1 MSDAPP
7 SRSFVAA
14 ALPLLAFPLG
24 VVVYAV
30 GVSADHRLDRS
41 LLVIW
46 QANQFVV
53 SMIAVVGLIAC
64 VSCSLMAYIGS
75 QRASAVSF
83 AVAPLSGLVV
93 FAGALSG
100 VRSTVVHLGSAMMIS
115 PLDRA
120 QFAIAVTKEGLVVFG
135 AGLTLATALLISGA
149 FSQLACPWKASR
161 VAGLVSLVGAIGASS
176 TLARL
181 VVLNDALERGLRYGT
196 GAFVDVVAVETT
208 GLGVPATHGLTLV
221 VLAALVLGV
230 IALRAEPRP
239 AVLLA
244 LLGPAAA
251 FPTAALVLTAS
262 MAVSNAKSIVRPSSR
277 SALSALPGV
286 PSAGPQLVLGARGAA
301 DVSGRPLPLTVTFDS
316 LEQYLSR
323 APPGDGEP
331 WRVGLEPGA
340 RLDDLVVL
348 LQIAKQL
355 EVSRVDLIGSHEVD
369 VSTAAREVRPL
380 LEHLRFSFRA
390 VHLTITTGEHSLLL
404 SELSLE
410 ALHAAA
416 LDATDH
422 HTWLEVRV
430 P

>member
-1 MSDAPP
+1 M
-7 SRSFVAA
+7 V
-14 ALPLLAFPLG
+14 
-24 VVVYAV
+24 
-30 GVSADHRLDRS
+30 
-41 LLVIW
+41 W
-46 QANQFVV
+46 QANQFVL
-53 SMIAVVGLIAC
+53 SMIGVVGLIAC

-83 AVAPLSGLVV
+83 GVAPLSGLVV
-93 FAGALSG
+93 FAGALFG
-100 VRSTVVHLGSAMMIS
+100 VRSTVVHLGSAVMIS

-120 QFAIAVTKEGLVVFG
+120 QFAIAVTKEGMVVFG
-135 AGLTLATALLISGA
+135 AGLTLATALLILGA
-149 FSQLACPWKASR
+149 LSQLACPWKASR

-181 VVLNDALERGLRYGT
+181 VLLNDALERGLRYGT

-221 VLAALVLGV
+221 VLAVLVLGV

-301 DVSGRPLPLTVTFDS
+301 DVSGRSLPLTETFDS
-316 LEQYLSR
+316 LGQYLSR
-323 APPGDGEP
+323 ASPTEGEP

-348 LQIAKQL
+348 LQIAKRL

-369 VSTAAREVRPL
+369 VSAAAREVRPL

-390 VHLTITTGEHSLLL
+390 VHLTITTGEHALLL
-404 SELSLE
+404 SEISLE

-422 HTWLEVRV
+422 HAWLEVRV